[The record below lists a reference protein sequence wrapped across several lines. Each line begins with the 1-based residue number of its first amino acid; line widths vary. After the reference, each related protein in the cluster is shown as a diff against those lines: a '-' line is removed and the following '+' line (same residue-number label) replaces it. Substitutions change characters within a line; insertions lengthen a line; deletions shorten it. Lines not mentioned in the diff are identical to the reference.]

1 MKILNVNMSLDRVTG
16 GGSAER
22 TLQISHSLVK
32 AGHQITVLS
41 TDTGLSSAY
50 VQQSERWGLK
60 VIALPSIWHRFYVSK
75 PSYQL
80 VRELVHEADVVHLMS
95 HWTLINVLAYRA
107 IKAYL
112 KPYVVCPAGALQ
124 IFGRSRILK
133 KLYNQCIGREIVC
146 NANACIAV
154 STNEI
159 AQFESYGIQ
168 ADKVS
173 VIPNGINADDFPESD
188 GSSFRTESGIGDA
201 PMILYMGR
209 LNTIKGPD
217 LLLEA
222 FIRCNQDKRL
232 RDYHLVFAGP
242 DEDMQ
247 QELKR
252 TMSKYGL
259 DERIH
264 FTGHISGNTK
274 SDAYHAAD
282 FLVIPSRQEAMSIV
296 VLEAGVTGTPV
307 LITDRCGFDDVAK
320 VGGGM
325 VVPADVDGLQKGLV
339 EMLQDKNS
347 LIAMGAKLKAHVTAN
362 FTWDI
367 ITERYLNLYEKIL
380 H

>member
-1 MKILNVNMSLDRVTG
+1 
-16 GGSAER
+16 
-22 TLQISHSLVK
+22 
-32 AGHQITVLS
+32 
-41 TDTGLSSAY
+41 
-50 VQQSERWGLK
+50 
-60 VIALPSIWHRFYVSK
+60 
-75 PSYQL
+75 
-80 VRELVHEADVVHLMS
+80 
-95 HWTLINVLAYRA
+95 
-107 IKAYL
+107 
-112 KPYVVCPAGALQ
+112 
-124 IFGRSRILK
+124 
-133 KLYNQCIGREIVC
+133 
-146 NANACIAV
+146 
-154 STNEI
+154 
-159 AQFESYGIQ
+159 
-168 ADKVS
+168 
-173 VIPNGINADDFPESD
+173 
-188 GSSFRTESGIGDA
+188 
-201 PMILYMGR
+201 
-209 LNTIKGPD
+209 
-217 LLLEA
+217 
-222 FIRCNQDKRL
+222 
-232 RDYHLVFAGP
+232 
-242 DEDMQ
+242 
-247 QELKR
+247 
-252 TMSKYGL
+252 MSKYGL